1 MINTIRTIYL
11 DVKYFKSLVYEGQD
25 HQPISGKIMLP
36 HYILYKRIRFLRLAL
51 PTSVIA
57 LVAIYLLGPAR
68 WIHTTFGLEYHMLVE
83 LIFFGSLGPLVAFL
97 VLDLLS
103 RWIEERQTSELQA
116 RVLEEA
122 RADAHRT
129 RMLSD
134 TALQAIF
141 AASIQLASLRKQMP
155 DLSPE
160 ASQALDEANHALQR
174 AVHPL
179 RTYLEKKPTKTNGS
193 TTYLIKPL
201 SGEFPYR
208 EQ

>member
-1 MINTIRTIYL
+1 
-11 DVKYFKSLVYEGQD
+11 
-25 HQPISGKIMLP
+25 MLSF
-36 HYILYKRIRFLRLAL
+36 YTLYKRIRFLRVAL
-51 PTSVIA
+51 PITVIA
-57 LVAIYLLGPAR
+57 LVAVYLLGPAR
-68 WIHTTFGLEYHMLVE
+68 WIHNSLGLEYHMLVE

-129 RMLSD
+129 RLLSD
-134 TALQAIF
+134 NALQAIF
-141 AASIQLASLRKQMP
+141 AASIQLASLRKQTP
-155 DLSPE
+155 DLPPE

-179 RTYLEKKPTKTNGS
+179 RSYLEKQPPMLNGGNA
-193 TTYLIKPL
+193 YIFRPV